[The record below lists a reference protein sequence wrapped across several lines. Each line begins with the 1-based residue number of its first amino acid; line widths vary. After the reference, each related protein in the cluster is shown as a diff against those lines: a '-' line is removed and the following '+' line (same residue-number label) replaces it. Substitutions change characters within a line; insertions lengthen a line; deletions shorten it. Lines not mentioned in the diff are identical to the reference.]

1 MLSMLC
7 LLMLYDFILFF
18 PEMSSEEELGISEFI
33 SEGQGFSGL
42 IKERFSDFNVY
53 EINKTGQV
61 VHLDNQEIPADA
73 ESDVVKDP
81 ELSYTNLTDKQRIL
95 MSEEEFLAVKS
106 LMNSDLNTSPVKINV
121 TDIDKDGRKEIH
133 LILKRFP
140 KIDSNTSEVD
150 GVKFIEAR
158 LKSKS
163 SSGGGRRDWP
173 RERPK
178 HLHFSLYKEN
188 METAEA
194 IGQLANKCRS
204 MEKYFGFAGTKD
216 RRGRT
221 VQRVS
226 VSMVSAK
233 QILGAAKHIHK
244 LEVGSFSY
252 NKTEIRLGDLSGNR
266 FELVVRNVE
275 ANKDDLVPVMRS
287 LSERGFINY
296 FGTQRFGTQGIPTH
310 SIGKE
315 LIMGRYS
322 EAVDLI
328 LKPRDSESNEAF
340 RKCRQIWSEER
351 DASKALQIL
360 KSNRKDR
367 TIEGKLLFGLSK
379 SHKNDVVGALE
390 SLPRPQRLLYCHAY
404 QSYIWNKVVSKRIKN
419 HGLKVLKGDLVFK
432 KKDADQISESKE
444 DLVETVE
451 DQANYTIQD
460 VLIPIPGTK
469 VKFPDNEVKTWFN
482 EFLAEDDMS
491 LESFD
496 SSVKDYRLP
505 GDYRAM
511 VVLPGDVNWSLVS
524 HEDPLQDLIPS
535 DKDALE
541 NKAGTSLSLGNE
553 LGKYSS
559 LILKFSLPSSSYA
572 TMALREVMKVGTDRQ
587 SMMMSSKA
595 SNLKRTNCDTQPP
608 EQCDTVPAANKV
620 PKL

>member
-1 MLSMLC
+1 MLC
-7 LLMLYDFILFF
+7 LLMLYEFNLFF

-53 EINKTGQV
+53 EIDKTGQV
-61 VHLDNQEIPADA
+61 VHLDNQKIPADA
-73 ESDVVKDP
+73 DSDVVKDP

-95 MSEEEFLAVKS
+95 VSEEVFSAVKA
-106 LMNSDLNTSPVKINV
+106 LMNSDLKTSTVRINV
-121 TDIDKDGRKEIH
+121 TEIDKDGRKEIH
-133 LILKRFP
+133 SILKRFP
-140 KIDSNTSEVD
+140 NIDSNTSEAD

-158 LKSKS
+158 VKGKG

-194 IGQLANKCRS
+194 IGHLANKCRS

-226 VSMVSAK
+226 VSMVSAQ
-233 QILGAAKHIHK
+233 QILGAAKNIYK
-244 LEVGSFSY
+244 LEVGSFGY
-252 NKTEIRLGDLSGNR
+252 DKTEIRLGDLSGNR

-275 ANKDDLVPVMRS
+275 ADKDDLEPVMTS

-315 LIMGRYS
+315 LIMARYS

-340 RKCRQIWSEER
+340 KKCRQIWSEER

-367 TIEGKLLFGLSK
+367 TIEGKLLYGLSK
-379 SHKNDVVGALE
+379 NHKNDVVGALE

-404 QSYIWNKVVSKRIKN
+404 QSYIWNKVVSKRIKT

-432 KKDADQISESKE
+432 KRDADQVTESKE
-444 DLVETVE
+444 DLVEIVE
-451 DQANYTIQD
+451 NQANYTIQD

-469 VKFPDNEVKTWFN
+469 VKFPDNEVKSWFK

-505 GDYRAM
+505 GDYRSM
-511 VVLPGDVNWSLVS
+511 VVLPGDVNWSLVG
-524 HEDPLQDLIPS
+524 HEDPLQDLLPS

-541 NKAGTSLSLGNE
+541 SKAGVSVTGD
-553 LGKYSS
+553 KYKS
-559 LILKFSLPSSSYA
+559 LILMFSLPSSSYA

-587 SMMMSSKA
+587 SMMRCSKA